1 MGGMT
6 TEQVQSVGKFLTTA
20 KQLLASAKCVNP
32 TAVFYDGLMDSQKK
46 AVCTL
51 GNIDGRVKLSAKHI
65 SMRFEEMSKE
75 ERRAVYR
82 GIKEL
87 QRLGQ
92 RVPTLSN
99 IGDCD

>member
-6 TEQVQSVGKFLTTA
+6 TAQVQSVGKFLTTA

-32 TAVFYDGLMDSQKK
+32 TAVFYNGLMDSQKK

-51 GNIDGRVKLSAKHI
+51 GNIESRVQLSAKHI
-65 SMRFEEMSKE
+65 SMRFEEMSRE
-75 ERRAVYR
+75 ERRAIYR

-87 QRLGQ
+87 KRLGQ
-92 RVPTLSN
+92 RVPSISN

>member
-1 MGGMT
+1 
-6 TEQVQSVGKFLTTA
+6 
-20 KQLLASAKCVNP
+20 
-32 TAVFYDGLMDSQKK
+32 
-46 AVCTL
+46 
-51 GNIDGRVKLSAKHI
+51 
-65 SMRFEEMSKE
+65 MSKE